1 MVSQP
6 FGTAPV
12 ASTAPVTS
20 PGVSTDN
27 AHGPSAHGG
36 GGKGDGGGDD
46 GDVVVVGDPVT
57 VTDEVVA
64 RFADAVSAPTGQIP
78 VTLAAALTA
87 PVQRA
92 VMEHP
97 ALHIDLSRT
106 LHTAQSSEHHR
117 PIRVGDVLTA
127 TATVTGVRS
136 ARGGRMIG
144 FDTVLRDAA
153 GEPVQT
159 LTSALLTE
167 EVQP

>member
-6 FGTAPV
+6 IGTAPV
-12 ASTAPVTS
+12 ASTAPVPS
-20 PGVSTDN
+20 RGVSTDN
-27 AHGPSAHGG
+27 AQGSNAHGG
-36 GGKGDGGGDD
+36 GGGDD

-64 RFADAVSAPTGQIP
+64 HFADAVSAPTGQIP

-97 ALHIDLSRT
+97 ALRIDLSRT

-167 EVQP
+167 EVQL

>member
-1 MVSQP
+1 M
-6 FGTAPV
+6 
-12 ASTAPVTS
+12 
-20 PGVSTDN
+20 STDN
-27 AHGPSAHGG
+27 A
-36 GGKGDGGGDD
+36 DD
-46 GDVVVVGDPVT
+46 LVVVVGDPVT
-57 VTDEVVA
+57 VTDAVVA
-64 RFADAVSAPTGQIP
+64 RFAEAVGAPTGQVP
-78 VTLAAALTA
+78 ATLAAALTA

-97 ALHIDLSRT
+97 ALRIDLART

-144 FDTVLRDAA
+144 FDTVLRDAD

-159 LTSALLTE
+159 LTSALLTA
-167 EVQP
+167 EVEA

>member
-1 MVSQP
+1 M
-6 FGTAPV
+6 
-12 ASTAPVTS
+12 S
-20 PGVSTDN
+20 PDN
-27 AHGPSAHGG
+27 AAA
-36 GGKGDGGGDD
+36 DL
-46 GDVVVVGDPVT
+46 VVVTGDPVT
-57 VTDEVVA
+57 VTGEVVA
-64 RFADAVSAPTGQIP
+64 RFAEAVGAPDGQIP

-97 ALHIDLSRT
+97 ALRIDLSRT

-144 FDTVLRDAA
+144 FDTVLRDA
-153 GEPVQT
+153 GGQSVQT
-159 LTSALLTE
+159 LSSGLLTAEVE
-167 EVQP
+167 E

>member
-1 MVSQP
+1 M
-6 FGTAPV
+6 T
-12 ASTAPVTS
+12 
-20 PGVSTDN
+20 
-27 AHGPSAHGG
+27 
-36 GGKGDGGGDD
+36 
-46 GDVVVVGDPVT
+46 GDPVT
-57 VTDEVVA
+57 VTDQVVT
-64 RFADAVSAPTGQIP
+64 RFAEAVAAPTDQVP

-97 ALHIDLSRT
+97 ALRIDLSRT
-106 LHTAQSSEHHR
+106 LHTAQSSQHHR

-159 LTSALLTE
+159 LTSALLTA
-167 EVQP
+167 EVDR

>member
-1 MVSQP
+1 M
-6 FGTAPV
+6 
-12 ASTAPVTS
+12 
-20 PGVSTDN
+20 STDN
-27 AHGPSAHGG
+27 PASTDATE
-36 GGKGDGGGDD
+36 DL
-46 GDVVVVGDPVT
+46 VVVTGGPVT
-57 VTDEVVA
+57 VTGEVVA
-64 RFADAVSAPTGQIP
+64 RFAEAVGAPDGQVP

-97 ALHIDLSRT
+97 ALRIDLSRT

-144 FDTVLRDAA
+144 FDTILRDADGRA
-153 GEPVQT
+153 VQT
-159 LTSALLTE
+159 LSSGLLTAEVE
-167 EVQP
+167 E